1 MLFARPFQ
9 RFAAR
14 TLKGCPGIILGI
26 VSGEN
31 GKAGRRFPKKGA
43 RRFDMSKESLVGV
56 ACGRFFVLM
65 GMSRL
70 AARAMV
76 ECQYVL
82 CMV

>member
-1 MLFARPFQ
+1 MRFARPFR
-9 RFAAR
+9 RFVAR
-14 TLKGCPGIILGI
+14 THKRRSENCLGNRF
-26 VSGEN
+26 GREWEN
-31 GKAGRRFPKKGA
+31 WAALSEKRS
-43 RRFDMSKESLVGV
+43 RRFDMTKESLAGV

>member
-1 MLFARPFQ
+1 MRFARPFR
-9 RFAAR
+9 RFVAR
-14 TLKGCPGIILGI
+14 TLKGRSENCPGNHFGLEWK
-26 VSGEN
+26 SWAALSE
-31 GKAGRRFPKKGA
+31 KKS
-43 RRFDMSKESLVGV
+43 RRFDMTKESLVGV

-76 ECQYVL
+76 ECQYAL